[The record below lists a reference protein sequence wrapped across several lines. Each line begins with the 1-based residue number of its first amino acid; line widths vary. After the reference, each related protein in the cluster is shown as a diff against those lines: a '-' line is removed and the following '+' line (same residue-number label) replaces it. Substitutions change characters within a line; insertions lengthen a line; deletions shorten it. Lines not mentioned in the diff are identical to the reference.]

1 MRIAIVGPPGGG
13 KGSIAHKLEEDYG
26 FKHIGMGDILREEIS
41 KKTEI
46 GLRIEKILKEGKL
59 VDSQTTNKLLFN
71 KVIKLRDWIIEGY
84 PRTTEQAEFLIENLP
99 IEAILLLNAK
109 KEVCKERIIY
119 RRICPKCNRIYNL
132 KTLPP
137 KNDNLCDVCNV
148 KLIQRNDDT
157 EEVFNKLDSINR
169 EYSELSDSLFK
180 SKAPISLVLCEK
192 SIIES
197 LKRIA
202 RYSSDICEIVI
213 NIYVK

>member
-26 FKHIGMGDILREEIS
+26 FKHIGMGDLLREEIS

-157 EEVFNKLDSINR
+157 EEVFENR
-169 EYSELSDSLFK
+169 WRVFEETKKVLEFLKDKIKIIKVDGNGSLEEVYRDVRD
-180 SKAPISLVLCEK
+180 A
-192 SIIES
+192 
-197 LKRIA
+197 LKR
-202 RYSSDICEIVI
+202 EIGL
-213 NIYVK
+213 

>member
-157 EEVFNKLDSINR
+157 EEVFENR
-169 EYSELSDSLFK
+169 WRVFEETKKVLEFLKDKIKTIKVDGNGSLEEVYRDVRD
-180 SKAPISLVLCEK
+180 A
-192 SIIES
+192 
-197 LKRIA
+197 LKR
-202 RYSSDICEIVI
+202 EIGL
-213 NIYVK
+213 